1 MSFYRTHAD
10 RFRVN
15 RKMCAAGPDR
25 LGYLKSWYLSRLR
38 ERAPGLVPDE
48 FVLRITE
55 RDRVLALPTRYNTD
69 DALVLRG
76 IFAEREYDTQLIT
89 GPIRRVLDLGSHCGF
104 GTAYWAARFP
114 DASFACIE
122 PDPRNLTQLQRT
134 IELNRIPATVFAAA
148 IAPAA
153 GFQHFRTSS
162 PSCNRLADEPTEFVV
177 PVVTIDQVCEAMGWD
192 SIDLIKMDVEGV
204 EFELVAKAGAALR
217 RARFVIFEL
226 HSWIDGEAVK
236 RGLRD
241 LGFAVH
247 HVNADG
253 EQVFLGVNQQQVAH

>member
-1 MSFYRTHAD
+1 MSFYRMHAD
-10 RFRVN
+10 RFRIN
-15 RKMCAAGPDR
+15 RKMCGAGPDK
-25 LGYLKSWYLSRLR
+25 LGYLKTWYLSRLR
-38 ERAPGLVPDE
+38 ERVPSLVPDQ

-89 GPIRRVLDLGSHCGF
+89 GPIQRVLDLGSHCGF

-114 DASFACIE
+114 GAAFACIE
-122 PDPRNLTQLQRT
+122 PDPRNLTLLQRT
-134 IELNRIPATVFAAA
+134 IELNDIRATVFAAA
-148 IAPAA
+148 IAPVA
-153 GFQHFRTSS
+153 GFQHFRLSS
-162 PSCNRLADEPTEFVV
+162 PSMNRLVTEPTDFVV
-177 PVVTIDQVCEAMGWD
+177 PAITIDQVCEAMRWE
-192 SIDLIKMDVEGV
+192 SIDLIKMDVEGI
-204 EFELVAKAGAALR
+204 ESELVAKAGSALR

-247 HVNADG
+247 HVNETG
-253 EQVFLGVNQQQVAH
+253 EQVYLGINQRPVTH